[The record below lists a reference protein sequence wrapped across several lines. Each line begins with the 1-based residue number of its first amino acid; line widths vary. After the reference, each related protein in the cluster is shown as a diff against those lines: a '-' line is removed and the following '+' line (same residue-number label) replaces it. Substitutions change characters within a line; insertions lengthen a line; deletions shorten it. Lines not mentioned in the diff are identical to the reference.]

1 MSQSLYTNIVNH
13 INSAE
18 LIKDAKAF
26 KPILHLTKYLLE
38 EDGKDLVHTNKDAYF
53 VNRIIKHKRSCLR
66 FFGNKDSDKLI
77 FLFYINSL
85 DSEALKLIFFLNT
98 GFKDYYLDDKHI
110 IDLSKIK
117 HIYACFRIKE
127 EQIES
132 YILRDK
138 QVIHTLEATTSR
150 DALAS
155 SEYIDEDIQRDNEN
169 EIGYRKTNLK
179 CYEWLRTKI

>member
-1 MSQSLYTNIVNH
+1 MSQSLYTNI
-13 INSAE
+13 INQLHSAGRIDK
-18 LIKDAKAF
+18 LD
-26 KPILHLTKYLLE
+26 KPILHPTKYLLE
-38 EDGKDLVHTNKDAYF
+38 DDDGTCLISKNKDAYF

-77 FLFYINSL
+77 FLFHINSL

-110 IDLSKIK
+110 VDLSKIK

-127 EQIES
+127 DQIES

-138 QVIHTLEATTSR
+138 QVIHTLENC
-150 DALAS
+150 
-155 SEYIDEDIQRDNEN
+155 EYIDEDIERDNEN

-179 CYEWLRTKI
+179 CYEWLRNFI

>member
-18 LIKDAKAF
+18 PITKEPN

-38 EDGKDLVHTNKDAYF
+38 EDGKDLVNENKDAYF

-77 FLFYINSL
+77 FLFNIVSL
-85 DSEALKLIFFLNT
+85 DSEALKLIFCLNT
-98 GFKDYYLDDKHI
+98 GIKDYYLDEKHI
-110 IDLSKIK
+110 VDLSKIK

-138 QVIHTLEATTSR
+138 QVIHTLEK
-150 DALAS
+150 
-155 SEYIDEDIQRDNEN
+155 SEYIDEDIQRDNDN
-169 EIGYRKTNLK
+169 EIYYRKNNIK
-179 CYEWLRTKI
+179 CYEWLRNFIN